1 MRRISNSLAMAGA
14 SWRVLQADKE
24 LLVITVMSFVC
35 TLSVALL
42 SGGAV
47 YFSLH
52 QVVEADGTTNLGP
65 TPLTWVVGVV
75 GYLLITFVVTFF
87 AAALVAGTR
96 ERLMGGRPNLG
107 SAFSAA
113 SRRLPEIFLWSLL
126 TGTVGL
132 ILSAIENRGGMVV
145 RLIFR
150 LIGMTWR
157 IVTWLAVPVIVAEG
171 TGPIRSLKRSAG
183 LFRQT
188 WGENLV
194 GQIGFGLIGL
204 VAMVPGLLIAG
215 LLMVHLPVAGIVVG
229 FLWVAAVS
237 VVISTMTGI
246 FRTVLYQFASG
257 GPLPP
262 GFDQANLAA
271 AFRARKPRSGSSAV
285 PPASSWSA

>member
-1 MRRISNSLAMAGA
+1 MAGT
-14 SWRVLQADKE
+14 SWRVLQSDKQ
-24 LLVITVMSFVC
+24 LMVIPVLSFLC
-35 TLSVALL
+35 AMAVALL

-52 QVVEADGTTNLGP
+52 RVVEVDGTTSLGA
-65 TPLTWVVGVV
+65 TPLTWVVGAVA
-75 GYLLITFVVTFF
+75 YLLITFVVTFF
-87 AAALVAGTR
+87 AAALVAGAR
-96 ERLMGGRPNLG
+96 ERMTGGRPTLG
-107 SAFSAA
+107 SAFSSA

-132 ILSAIENRGGMVV
+132 ILNAIENRGGLLVRLVV
-145 RLIFR
+145 RA
-150 LIGMTWR
+150 IGMSWR

-171 TGPIRSLKRSAG
+171 TGPITSLKRSAG

-194 GQIGFGLIGL
+194 GQLGFGLIGL
-204 VAMVPGLLIAG
+204 LAMLPGLLIAG
-215 LLMVHLPVAGIVVG
+215 LLMVNLPVAGIVVG

-257 GPLPP
+257 GALPP
-262 GFDQANLAA
+262 EFDHAALSA
-271 AFRARKPRSGSSAV
+271 AFTSRGRAGRAV
-285 PPASSWSA
+285 